1 MERESVSG
9 SGVQITIRYIVG
21 GQEFIAQVDH
31 FPFLIGRDSAS
42 VQLALPDATVS
53 RVHARLI
60 CQDGAVLLE
69 NISATNKTA
78 VNGRVISAPA
88 ELNSGDRA
96 VMGSSQLVFGI
107 EWPVES
113 GKVLFLPEESKTD
126 SIIAEQMS
134 SGEDIIGDLEQNS
147 APKNTKPQ
155 TRYCRRCGQKING
168 DAGSYCPNCGVRI
181 NDSLASS
188 ESADPLSIPARE
200 AGIGKIMGKFICLLV
215 GAVGAVIS
223 TFWLIKSHADWA
235 FHTTFVTG
243 KRYSAEYFWS
253 ARGETWFA
261 HAPLPFILLA
271 VSIVLLIIGCC
282 IKGHARSKVE

>member
-9 SGVQITIRYIVG
+9 TGVQITLRYIVG
-21 GQEFIAQVDH
+21 GQESIVKVDH

-69 NISATNKTA
+69 NISTTNKTA
-78 VNGRVISAPA
+78 VNGRVISAPT
-88 ELNSGDRA
+88 ELNSGDWA

-113 GKVLFLPEESKTD
+113 GKVLILPEKSKTD

-134 SGEDIIGDLEQNS
+134 SREDIVGELEQIS
-147 APKNTKPQ
+147 APKSVKPQ

-168 DAGSYCPNCGVRI
+168 EAGNYCPNCGERI
-181 NDSLASS
+181 NDSLAPP
-188 ESADPLSIPARE
+188 ESAGPLSIPANE
-200 AGIGKIMGKFICLLV
+200 TGLGKIMGKFICLLV

-223 TFWLIKSHADWA
+223 AFWLMRSHNDWA

-243 KRYSAEYFWS
+243 KSYSAEYFWRVRS
-253 ARGETWFA
+253 ETWFA
-261 HAPLPFILLA
+261 YAPQPFILLA

-282 IKGHARSKVE
+282 IKGNARK